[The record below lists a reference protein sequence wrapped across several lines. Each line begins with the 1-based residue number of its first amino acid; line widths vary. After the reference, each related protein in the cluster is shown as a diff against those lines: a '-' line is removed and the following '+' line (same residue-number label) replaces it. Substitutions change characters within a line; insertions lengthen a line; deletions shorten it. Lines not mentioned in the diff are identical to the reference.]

1 MKKDWIWLGGAG
13 MVAIGVACT
22 GELVDTVY
30 FNDPSV
36 DFGRAPSP
44 LTVGYWGENSTRPT
58 RYPYDWRE
66 DEAND
71 AAAAK
76 VAALEKTAEAARK
89 KADYAQLR
97 GITNHQLKLNAGPID
112 QLRDRQLV
120 LSIPVKPGLSDYL
133 AARTNGKP
141 AEARKLLAKVPA
153 GQYQPFVNY
162 YRSEMDG
169 NATGFVR
176 AASGPSP
183 IRGRAMIM
191 AARTLI
197 GQTYPYGEK
206 ARPNSAAI
214 SQARGFLNELLTN
227 PSYQRFAWSARGWRA
242 RIDFAEKQ
250 YGNAAVAYLAQLRTA
265 PNFDDRLQAT
275 TSLRV
280 SLDRISTADAAIIRK
295 AILADPRLF
304 EPYAEYRIYHSEVG
318 YDEAKPRTKESLAS
332 LAKFGRDV
340 IAANP
345 KVTIKAGVTAR
356 LAEIAYQSGDFATA
370 QTLADRS
377 LTTPNGERRDLARY
391 VAAGAR
397 FRQKKTADAI
407 KTLGQVSTAFKGS
420 YLLAP
425 ANELKAL
432 CQQDLGDFGAALDTY
447 RELDYKLDIAYL
459 LDVRM
464 SIDQIRAYRDQKPG
478 AFATLV
484 LGYRLLRENNLPEA
498 KREFASIP
506 EADRKKL
513 AKVGDT
519 DYRWNELPGI
529 DVIPDPLVT
538 TQELMK
544 LREKTDTPADLYAL
558 ASYYYNHRNLLLYNA
573 SLWDGSRQVLVSLN
587 SGVTTREDRLL
598 VRKHSYEHECLFVA
612 RQICLE
618 IARRFPQAPETS
630 KALYRAA
637 TSSRRLADFNSWWR
651 AYGTQAELFDSAISL
666 MKRCATEFPNEP
678 LAANARKY
686 AKAYDDE
693 KRDALLQAG
702 FAESDAK

>member
-1 MKKDWIWLGGAG
+1 MKKGLMWLGGAG
-13 MVAIGVACT
+13 LIAFGVACS

-66 DEAND
+66 DEAKE
-71 AAAAK
+71 AAASK
-76 VAALEKTAEAARK
+76 VAALEKSAEAARK
-89 KADYAQLR
+89 KGDYATLR
-97 GITNHQLKLNAGPID
+97 SITSQQLKLNAGPID
-112 QLRDRQLV
+112 MLRDRQFV
-120 LSIPVKPGLSDYL
+120 LSIPVKPGLADYL
-133 AARTNGKP
+133 AARSAGNPP
-141 AEARKLLAKVPA
+141 AARKLLAKVPA
-153 GQYQPFVNY
+153 GPYQPFANY
-162 YRSEMDG
+162 YRSELDG
-169 NATGFVR
+169 NATGFIR
-176 AASGPSP
+176 AASVPSP
-183 IRGRAMIM
+183 IRGRALIM
-191 AARTLI
+191 AARALVT
-197 GQTYPYGEK
+197 QTYPYGEK

-214 SQARGFLNELLTN
+214 NQARGFLSELMTN
-227 PSYQRFAWSARGWRA
+227 PAYRRFAWTARGWRA
-242 RIDFAEKQ
+242 RIDFAEKR
-250 YGNAAVAYLAQLRTA
+250 YGNAAVAYLTQLRSTTKFA
-265 PNFDDRLQAT
+265 DQLQAT

-280 SLDRISTADAAIIRK
+280 SLARITTADAAIIRN
-295 AILADPRLF
+295 AILGDPRLF
-304 EPYAEYRIYHSEVG
+304 EPYAEYRIYHSEEG
-318 YDEAKPRTKESLAS
+318 YDEAKPKTKESLAS

-340 IAANP
+340 ISANP
-345 KVTIKAGVTAR
+345 NVVIKAGVTAR
-356 LAEIAYQSGDFATA
+356 LAEIAYQSGDFSTA

-377 LTTPNGERRDLARY
+377 LATPNGERRDLARY

-407 KTLGQVSTAFKGS
+407 KTLGAVPTVFRGS

-447 RELDYKLDIAYL
+447 EELDYKLDIAYL

-464 SIDQIRAYRDQKPG
+464 TPEQIRAYQDQNPSAKL
-478 AFATLV
+478 TLA
-484 LGYRLLRENNLPEA
+484 LGYRLLRENKLAEA
-498 KREFASIP
+498 SREFAAIP
-506 EADRKKL
+506 EADRRKL

-519 DYRWNELPGI
+519 DYRWNDVPGI
-529 DVIPDPLVT
+529 DVIPDPLKT

-544 LREKTDTPADLYAL
+544 LREKLDTPAAMYSL

-598 VRKHSYEHECLFVA
+598 VRKHSYEHECLYVA

-618 IARRFPQAPETS
+618 MARRFPQAPETS

-651 AYGTQAELFDSAISL
+651 EYGTQAELFDSAVNL
-666 MKRCATEFPNEP
+666 MKRCAAEFPNEP

-686 AKAYDDE
+686 AKAYEDE
-693 KRDALLQAG
+693 KRDTLLQAG
-702 FAESDAK
+702 FAEANAE